1 MISVA
6 FAQIRAHWARFA
18 AIGLGIALA
27 AGFVSATLI
36 INTSLQESLRE
47 GIGQSFSRA
56 GVVVMPVTGAA
67 IDPPEVAAVTE
78 SLAGVP
84 GVSAVEVTA
93 SAVASA
99 RGGGI
104 ADTDFAVTP
113 APGDP
118 RLDTFSVVEGSRPQE
133 PTDVVV
139 DTATA
144 ADLGVG
150 VGDTL
155 RFTTATARIDT
166 DTDSMPVYRG
176 PRHSA
181 TDFTVVG
188 IAEMGDDPT
197 FVGMPRALTTGASYR
212 EHFARSGDVAAIQL
226 GLSSDAD
233 PETVRSAIETRI
245 ADSVLRDRMET
256 MTVDEAVDRRVAEF
270 SEGSDFI
277 AWMLL
282 GCAGISVLV
291 AVLVVSNTFSV
302 IIAGRRREL
311 ALLRCIGA
319 SRRQLYGSVLVE
331 GVFVGL
337 LGSLLGVIAGIG
349 VSALLVAVAT
359 RVWKDEFAYVSLTV
373 PAWTLLAG
381 VVVGVLLTVAATIR
395 PARSAIAVTPL
406 EALQPFDVPS
416 APTSQSRARVLS
428 GWGSIVIGTL
438 AVVLAL
444 VFAVDSPVWILVG
457 ALGGILVVVGLVLG
471 SGQIIPPVVSW
482 IGDLVVTPW
491 GLPGQLATLNTLRNR
506 RRTGSTAAALVIGVT
521 LVSTLVVGGM
531 STKATFGAGLEQHFP
546 VDVAVNLGTAA
557 DQDVIEEIRDIDGV
571 ATAVLAYH
579 GSVVDDDAEL
589 YIVDPS
595 SLSALLGESAPPVVA
610 GRVTVP
616 ENYPGQSVQV
626 QGLTTATLPVEKS
639 GESSRAYFTPADVGN
654 RIGISAAS
662 TAVLIT
668 LAPTRAAPT
677 SCASGSRSPRHSTSP
692 PTRSSVRRSNAGSSP
707 RSSTCSSSRPSASSS
722 SPSSSPSSGSRT
734 RSASRSSNA
743 DGRTRCCAPSASAS
757 RSCALCSP
765 SKRSSSPSSPRSSGS
780 ASAGPSAS
788 SRPDSSPSTSHRHSS
803 STGRSPPRSASSPSP
818 SSPGSSRRWP
828 RPVAPHGCPRS
839 KGSSRRPDPAG
850 SRARPQW

>member
-1 MISVA
+1 MGAV
-6 FAQIRAHWARFA
+6 R

-36 INTSLQESLRE
+36 INTSPQESLRE

-139 DTATA
+139 DTATV

-270 SEGSDFI
+270 SEAATSSH
-277 AWMLL
+277 
-282 GCAGISVLV
+282 GCFARLCGHLRP
-291 AVLVVSNTFSV
+291 
-302 IIAGRRREL
+302 RRRPRRLEHVL
-311 ALLRCIGA
+311 GHRRRSSPRTRPAPRIGA

-359 RVWKDEFAYVSLTV
+359 RVWEGRVRLRLAHGAGLDAAGRRRRRRPPHRGGDD
-373 PAWTLLAG
+373 PAGTRRDRG
-381 VVVGVLLTVAATIR
+381 D
-395 PARSAIAVTPL
+395 PARGRLA
-406 EALQPFDVPS
+406 PFDVPS

-428 GWGSIVIGTL
+428 GWGASSS
-438 AVVLAL
+438 AP
-444 VFAVDSPVWILVG
+444 SP
-457 ALGGILVVVGLVLG
+457 
-471 SGQIIPPVVSW
+471 S
-482 IGDLVVTPW
+482 
-491 GLPGQLATLNTLRNR
+491 
-506 RRTGSTAAALVIGVT
+506 
-521 LVSTLVVGGM
+521 
-531 STKATFGAGLEQHFP
+531 
-546 VDVAVNLGTAA
+546 
-557 DQDVIEEIRDIDGV
+557 
-571 ATAVLAYH
+571 
-579 GSVVDDDAEL
+579 
-589 YIVDPS
+589 S
-595 SLSALLGESAPPVVA
+595 SLSSSPSTRPSGSSSAP
-610 GRVTVP
+610 
-616 ENYPGQSVQV
+616 
-626 QGLTTATLPVEKS
+626 
-639 GESSRAYFTPADVGN
+639 
-654 RIGISAAS
+654 SA
-662 TAVLIT
+662 
-668 LAPTRAAPT
+668 
-677 SCASGSRSPRHSTSP
+677 
-692 PTRSSVRRSNAGSSP
+692 
-707 RSSTCSSSRPSASSS
+707 ASSS
-722 SPSSSPSSGSRT
+722 SSDSSSAQARSSRPWSRGSATSSSPRGVCR
-734 RSASRSSNA
+734 ANW
-743 DGRTRCCAPSASAS
+743 
-757 RSCALCSP
+757 
-765 SKRSSSPSSPRSSGS
+765 PRSTRAQPPPHRVDSRGAGHRRHARLHSRRRRHVDEGDVRGGPRTALPRRRRRQPRHRRRSG
-780 ASAGPSAS
+780 
-788 SRPDSSPSTSHRHSS
+788 RHRGDPRHRRRRH
-803 STGRSPPRSASSPSP
+803 GGARVPRVRRRRRCRALHRRSELALGPPRRAGAS
-818 SSPGSSRRWP
+818 GGRR
-828 RPVAPHGCPRS
+828 
-839 KGSSRRPDPAG
+839 AG
-850 SRARPQW
+850 DGA

>member
-302 IIAGRRREL
+302 IVAGRRREL

-616 ENYPGQSVQV
+616 ENYPGQSVQ
-626 QGLTTATLPVEKS
+626 GLTTATLPVEKS
-639 GESSRAYFTPADVGN
+639 GESSRAYFTTADVGN

-668 LAPTRAAPT
+668 LAPDQSGSDVLRIRQQVAEALDVATDEVIGSAVERGLFAQVIDVLLLTAVGVLLIAVLIALIGVSNTISLSVIERRRENSLLRALGLSLAQLRALLAFEAVLISVVAALIGLGLGGALGIVATRLITVDFSSAFVVDWSIPASLGILAVAVIAGILSALAPARRAA
-677 SCASGSRSPRHSTSP
+677 RLSPVEGLKQET
-692 PTRSSVRRSNAGSSP
+692 
-707 RSSTCSSSRPSASSS
+707 
-722 SPSSSPSSGSRT
+722 
-734 RSASRSSNA
+734 
-743 DGRTRCCAPSASAS
+743 
-757 RSCALCSP
+757 
-765 SKRSSSPSSPRSSGS
+765 
-780 ASAGPSAS
+780 
-788 SRPDSSPSTSHRHSS
+788 
-803 STGRSPPRSASSPSP
+803 
-818 SSPGSSRRWP
+818 
-828 RPVAPHGCPRS
+828 
-839 KGSSRRPDPAG
+839 
-850 SRARPQW
+850 

>member
-36 INTSLQESLRE
+36 INTSLQESLRD

-56 GVVVMPVTGAA
+56 GVVVMPVSGAA

-84 GVSAVEVTA
+84 GVSAVEVSA

-99 RGGGI
+99 RGSGVE
-104 ADTDFAVTP
+104 DTDFAVTP
-113 APGDP
+113 APADP
-118 RLDTFSVVEGSRPQE
+118 RLDTFTVVEGSRPQE
-133 PTDVVV
+133 PTDVVL

-144 ADLGVG
+144 AELGLG

-155 RFTTATARIDT
+155 RFSTASARIDT
-166 DTDSMPVYRG
+166 DADSMPVYRG
-176 PRHSA
+176 PRHSS

-188 IAEMGDDPT
+188 MAEMGDDPT

-212 EHFARSGDVAAIQL
+212 EHFARSGDVAAIQI

-233 PETVRSAIETRI
+233 PEAVRAAIEARI

-302 IIAGRRREL
+302 IVAGRRREL

-331 GVFVGL
+331 GVCVGL
-337 LGSLLGVIAGIG
+337 VGSILGVLAGIA

-359 RVWKDEFAYVSLTV
+359 RVWESEFSYVSLTV

-381 VVVGVLLTVAATIR
+381 IVIGVLLTVAATVR

-416 APTSQSRARVLS
+416 APTSQSRARALA
-428 GWGSIVIGTL
+428 GWGSIVVGVL
-438 AVVLAL
+438 AVIVAL
-444 VFAVDSPVWILVG
+444 VFAVDSNVWIVVG
-457 ALGGILVVVGLVLG
+457 ALGGLLVVIGLVLC

-546 VDVAVNLGTAA
+546 VDVAVNLGTAT

-579 GSVVDDDAEL
+579 GSVVDSDAEL

-595 SLSALLGESAPPVVA
+595 SLTALLGEAAPSVVA

-616 ENYPGQSVQV
+616 ADYPGQSVQV

-639 GESSRAYFTPADVGN
+639 GESSRAYFTTADVGN

-668 LAPTRAAPT
+668 LRPDQSVSDVLRIRQDVAEALDVATDEVIGSAVERGLFAQVIDVLLLMAVGVLLIAVLIALIGVSNTISLSVIERRRENSLLRALGLSLAQLRALLAFEAVLISVVAALIGLGLGGALGIVATRLITVDFSSAFVVDWSIPASLGILAVAVVAGILSALAPARRAA
-677 SCASGSRSPRHSTSP
+677 RLSPVEGLKQET
-692 PTRSSVRRSNAGSSP
+692 
-707 RSSTCSSSRPSASSS
+707 
-722 SPSSSPSSGSRT
+722 
-734 RSASRSSNA
+734 
-743 DGRTRCCAPSASAS
+743 
-757 RSCALCSP
+757 
-765 SKRSSSPSSPRSSGS
+765 
-780 ASAGPSAS
+780 
-788 SRPDSSPSTSHRHSS
+788 
-803 STGRSPPRSASSPSP
+803 
-818 SSPGSSRRWP
+818 
-828 RPVAPHGCPRS
+828 
-839 KGSSRRPDPAG
+839 
-850 SRARPQW
+850 